1 MSFRTGFYAGLV
13 VAVIWGIYLA
23 RLWQGQRQVEL
34 HSVHLLAAIE
44 KHDWKAAG
52 EFVGGDYRDQWG
64 NDRALLLERLRE
76 VFRALPNARI
86 ESKDVSVQTSNGRGS
101 WTARITV
108 KSTGEFADFI
118 QNRVNSLESPFE
130 FEWKRGATW
139 PWDWKLVAVR
149 NPALEIPEYAR

>member
-34 HSVHLLAAIE
+34 HNVHLLAAIE
-44 KHDWKAAG
+44 KHNWKAAG

-76 VFRALPNARI
+76 VFRGLRNARI

-101 WTARITV
+101 WTARITI
-108 KSTGEFADFI
+108 KSTGEFADLI
-118 QNRVNSLESPFE
+118 QSRVNSLESPFE